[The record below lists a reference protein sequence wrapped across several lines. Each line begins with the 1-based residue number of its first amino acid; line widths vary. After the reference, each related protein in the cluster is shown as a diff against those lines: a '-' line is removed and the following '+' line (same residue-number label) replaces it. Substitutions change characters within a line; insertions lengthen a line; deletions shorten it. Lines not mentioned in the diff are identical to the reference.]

1 MGIRGVWS
9 LFRRNFQTF
18 DPLDLP
24 GGDAGLRIGVDM
36 FSLVYTH
43 RAHMKDLLALL
54 KSWAAH
60 GHKITCVWDGV
71 APQEKKEIISMRRE
85 ARESAMD
92 KKGDLV
98 EYLEKYGSQLSEADV
113 KHLKTAITSLSW
125 QGWHLTGSTRRE
137 IIAELGDA
145 IKHEQASGEA
155 DDLLLKMAFEEEPAK
170 GGVDVVMSLDSDIFA
185 MGAPRIWRILHI
197 KGQWIV
203 EDIHIETVCKDWGL
217 TLGNLQ
223 DACFLA
229 GWDRCHPDGK
239 TYMNFESA
247 VNRMKHY
254 RNLCVVIEKFCEGE
268 EIEEK
273 KVESLR
279 ALKAEARARWVGEN

>member
-9 LFRRNFQTF
+9 LFRRNFKIF

-43 RAHMKDLLALL
+43 RAHLKDLLALL

-92 KKGDLV
+92 KKEDLV

-137 IIAELGDA
+137 IIADLGDG
-145 IKHEQASGEA
+145 IQHEQATSEA
-155 DDLLLKMAFEEEPAK
+155 DDLLLSMIFEK
-170 GGVDVVMSLDSDIFA
+170 KSVDVVMSLDSDLFA
-185 MGAPRIWRILHI
+185 MGAPRIWRLLHM
-197 KGQWIV
+197 KGQWV
-203 EDIHIETVCKDWGL
+203 LEDIHVADVCQDWGL

-247 VNRMKHY
+247 VNRIKHY
-254 RNLCVVIEKFCEGE
+254 KSMVTVMEKFCDSETV
-268 EIEEK
+268 EEK
-273 KVESLR
+273 RLEGLH
-279 ALKAEARARWVGEN
+279 ALKGEARARWRAYM